1 MGVVVGNKA
10 SKLFV
15 LCQRPDY
22 QTPCKPGQ
30 KWHCVRDGFRFVFK
44 LESIMLYLMLYYF
57 LSFIDGGNISVI

>member
-1 MGVVVGNKA
+1 MQKMNTVFFKDFSIEDDIGVVSGSKA

-30 KWHCVRDGFRFVFK
+30 KWHCTRDGFRFV
-44 LESIMLYLMLYYF
+44 I
-57 LSFIDGGNISVI
+57 